1 MVGEQVVD
9 VDKAADRILECKAGI
24 AEIAKRFEI
33 RNESSVFGLDVF
45 VLTNSFDCQESDS
58 TIMLDYCTV
67 HRSSCSAATFVECFM
82 FS

>member
-9 VDKAADRILECKAGI
+9 VDEVADRILEYKA
-24 AEIAKRFEI
+24 AKRFEI

-58 TIMLDYCTV
+58 TIMLD
-67 HRSSCSAATFVECFM
+67 
-82 FS
+82 

>member
-9 VDKAADRILECKAGI
+9 VDEAADRILECKAGI

-45 VLTNSFDCQESDS
+45 VLTNSFDCQESSDS
-58 TIMLDYCTV
+58 TIMLD
-67 HRSSCSAATFVECFM
+67 
-82 FS
+82 

>member
-9 VDKAADRILECKAGI
+9 VDEAADCILECKAGI

-58 TIMLDYCTV
+58 TIMLD
-67 HRSSCSAATFVECFM
+67 
-82 FS
+82 

>member
-9 VDKAADRILECKAGI
+9 VDEAADRILECKAGI

-45 VLTNSFDCQESDS
+45 VLTDSFDCQESDS
-58 TIMLDYCTV
+58 TIMLD
-67 HRSSCSAATFVECFM
+67 
-82 FS
+82 

>member
-33 RNESSVFGLDVF
+33 RNESSVFGLVF

-58 TIMLDYCTV
+58 TIMLD
-67 HRSSCSAATFVECFM
+67 
-82 FS
+82 

>member
-58 TIMLDYCTV
+58 TIMLD
-67 HRSSCSAATFVECFM
+67 
-82 FS
+82 